1 MIFGEPHGSPS
12 SVLLVAYGNEYRGD
26 DGLGQYI
33 LARVKCPCEK
43 QALYELTLEQ
53 AEEIRDYQLVVFIDA
68 SLEGEEVQMRRLV
81 RRDVS
86 SPLSH
91 HLPPEKLLHYVWLM
105 YHKEPEAWLLSVRGY
120 DFDFT
125 DQLSPQAQQN
135 TERAI
140 ELLEHFL
147 SESPQGRAQYGH

>member
-1 MIFGEPHGSPS
+1 
-12 SVLLVAYGNEYRGD
+12 
-26 DGLGQYI
+26 
-33 LARVKCPCEK
+33 
-43 QALYELTLEQ
+43 
-53 AEEIRDYQLVVFIDA
+53 
-68 SLEGEEVQMRRLV
+68 
-81 RRDVS
+81 
-86 SPLSH
+86 
-91 HLPPEKLLHYVWLM
+91 M